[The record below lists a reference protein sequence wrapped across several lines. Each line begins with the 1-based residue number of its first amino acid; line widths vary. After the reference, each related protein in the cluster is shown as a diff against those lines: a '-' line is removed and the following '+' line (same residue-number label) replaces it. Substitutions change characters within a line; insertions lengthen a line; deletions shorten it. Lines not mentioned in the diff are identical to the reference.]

1 MTLIGNLNNRV
12 INYVEYDTSNNWI
25 EIFPNENWNIVII
38 ANDKNERYFNEII
51 SKSIDKNV
59 VYICSVGKQHDFIH
73 DMADDEIVYRDVD
86 IENLYLPKHHI
97 ITVSDEDVEEGIWFG
112 IYSAYTDEVEIKQ
125 ILILDFTKNTKE
137 KIIKLISKFQAG
149 YLP

>member
-12 INYVEYDTSNNWI
+12 INYVEYDTSKNWI